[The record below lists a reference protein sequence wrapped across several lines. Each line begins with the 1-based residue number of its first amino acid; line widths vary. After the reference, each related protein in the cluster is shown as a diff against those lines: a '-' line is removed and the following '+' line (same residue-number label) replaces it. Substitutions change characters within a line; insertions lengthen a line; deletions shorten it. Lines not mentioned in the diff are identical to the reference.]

1 MLSSERLRCLNI
13 NVNSDILGAFYSVA
27 WAPPSLLLW
36 IFHCSTSSTFQ
47 QLLSYTFFFIYKHMY
62 FFLCYYRQLSACCIW
77 LATSKMADCM
87 PSSIYLVFCTNVQ
100 GSWKWFPFPWL
111 RLHIA
116 MIFLNKKLEKI
127 WNLCHVKYRFSWLY
141 NGRRSCL

>member
-1 MLSSERLRCLNI
+1 M
-13 NVNSDILGAFYSVA
+13 NSDILGAFYSVA
-27 WAPPSLLLW
+27 WAPPSLLFLN
-36 IFHCSTSSTFQ
+36 FPLFNF
-47 QLLSYTFFFIYKHMY
+47 LYLSAAAILHFFLYIQTH

-87 PSSIYLVFCTNVQ
+87 PSSIYLVFCRNVQ